1 MSRRIVLA
9 GIPLLM
15 FLGSGAY
22 VARQRQLSGSMVAP
36 RGSDVAVLAGGCY
49 WGVESVFR
57 HVRGVTS
64 VTSGFAMPVPATPN
78 ERPGPAEAVRLEYNP
93 SQISYHKILEIFF
106 TVVHDPTQVNR
117 QGPDVGPEY
126 RSMIFTA
133 PPQQAAARAFID
145 SLTAAHVYTRP
156 IATRIAA
163 LESFEPADPSQQ
175 NYAETH
181 PNSRYV
187 VINDVPKL
195 KALAERFPSVYR
207 R

>member
-9 GIPLLM
+9 GIPLLV

-22 VARQRQLSGSMVAP
+22 VARQRQLSGPMVAP

-64 VTSGFAMPVPATPN
+64 VTSGFAMPVRATTNDRPA
-78 ERPGPAEAVRLEYNP
+78 PAEAVRLEYNP
-93 SQISYHKILEIFF
+93 SQISYHTILEIFF

-126 RSMIFTA
+126 RSMIFAA
-133 PPQQAAARAFID
+133 PPQQVAARAFID
-145 SLTAAHVYTRP
+145 SLTAAHVYARP

-181 PNSRYV
+181 PTSRYI

-195 KALAERFPSVYR
+195 KALAQRFPSLYR